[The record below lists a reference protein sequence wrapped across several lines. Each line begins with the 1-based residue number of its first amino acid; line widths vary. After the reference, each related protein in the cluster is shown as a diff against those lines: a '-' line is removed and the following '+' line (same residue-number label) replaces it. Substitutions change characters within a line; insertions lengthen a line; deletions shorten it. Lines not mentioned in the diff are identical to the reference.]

1 MLLPARC
8 GRFTLTAA
16 LLSSAAHAQTWLP
29 ERTTPV
35 LRELVAVDATGETPW
50 LYGAE
55 DVAGDG
61 AIVFGAAE
69 QAADVRSSY
78 AATAG
83 NRLWLRVYVSAR
95 TEPQELRAFV
105 FVDNDRDEDTG
116 GPARAPEVDPA
127 LDVDVTPGGY
137 EFALAWSGDA
147 FLGAWR
153 WEATGSSGNGSYR
166 PLPDL
171 EPLEAEVEGGVD
183 LDPLRLNATQN
194 GYIQT
199 SLRFAPLQLGVRC
212 EANLLV
218 RSASGDTLRD
228 RDLGRAGPC
237 VPGDGDDNGV
247 ADVAEPNTMC
257 QTDDQCPA
265 DGTCRN
271 SRCEAPQQPPTP
283 GSGGNGGTGTAGGSG
298 DGVPESLPEG
308 EVVQGGAFTC
318 ATSARPAAGG
328 GLLALFAL
336 FGLSALRRA
345 RRAR

>member
-1 MLLPARC
+1 M
-8 GRFTLTAA
+8 
-16 LLSSAAHAQTWLP
+16 
-29 ERTTPV
+29 

-50 LYGAE
+50 LFGAE

-61 AIVFGAAE
+61 PTVFGAAE
-69 QAADVRSSY
+69 QAADVRSGY

-95 TEPQELRAFV
+95 TAPEDLRAFV
-105 FVDNDRDEDTG
+105 FVDNDRNAASG

-137 EFALAWSGDA
+137 ELALAWSGDA

-153 WEATGSSGNGSYR
+153 WEGTGNSGNGSYR

-171 EPLEAEVEGGVD
+171 EPLDAEVEGGVD
-183 LDPLRLNATQN
+183 LDPLRLNAPQN

-199 SLRFAPLQLGVRC
+199 SLRFAPLQLGIRC
-212 EANLLV
+212 EANLLL

-237 VPGDGDDNGV
+237 VPGDDDDNGV
-247 ADVAEPNTMC
+247 ADVAEPNATC
-257 QTDDQCPA
+257 QDDDQCPA

-271 SRCEAPQQPPTP
+271 GRCEAPAQPPTP
-283 GSGGNGGTGTAGGSG
+283 GSGGNGSGNSGSAGGSG
-298 DGVPESLPEG
+298 DGVPASLPEG

-318 ATSARPAAGG
+318 ATASRPAAGG
-328 GLLALFAL
+328 GVLALLALL
-336 FGLSALRRA
+336 GMSLLRRA
-345 RRAR
+345 RRHG